1 MTTKENILNALKSR
15 KLEFSNLGIKNVG
28 LFGSYAR
35 NEQVLN
41 SDIDVLVDFNPD
53 DENFDNL
60 MAVYDIIEELFHGE
74 KIEVVTLNGL
84 SPYIEPSILNEVQYV

>member
-84 SPYIEPSILNEVQYV
+84 SPYIGPSILNEVQYV

>member
-28 LFGSYAR
+28 QFGSYAR

-41 SDIDVLVDFNPD
+41 SDIDVLIDFNPD

-74 KIEVVTLNGL
+74 KIDVVTLNGL
-84 SPYIEPSILNEVQYV
+84 SPYIGSSILNEVQYI

>member
-1 MTTKENILNALKSR
+1 
-15 KLEFSNLGIKNVG
+15 
-28 LFGSYAR
+28 
-35 NEQVLN
+35 VLN

-74 KIEVVTLNGL
+74 KIDVVTLNGL
-84 SPYIEPSILNEVQYV
+84 SPYIGSSILNEVQYI